1 MIFILILFAL
11 IGTTLDVPAM
21 YWLCFGMF
29 CGKTLI
35 KFAINL
41 CVAFAKTE

>member
-1 MIFILILFAL
+1 MILILFAL

-21 YWLCFGMF
+21 YWLCFGIL
-29 CGKTLI
+29 CGNTLI

-41 CVAFAKTE
+41 CVAFVKNQ